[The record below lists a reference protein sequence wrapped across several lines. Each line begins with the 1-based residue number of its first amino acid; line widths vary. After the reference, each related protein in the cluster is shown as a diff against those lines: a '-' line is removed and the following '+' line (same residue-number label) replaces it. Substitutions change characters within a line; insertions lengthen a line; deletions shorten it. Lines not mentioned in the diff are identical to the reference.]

1 MWPPLPPAAYTSMV
15 GTRHRVKKGSQ
26 LSVPL
31 REGHTWLPCHCCRNS
46 KLTSGIHLRPGWE
59 QGAREGNVF
68 LLGHSSVPGCHS
80 GEDRSGSGR
89 QYPCYLPGTP
99 IPEVQGLLQ
108 YEALSCTYIVRS
120 KVTVKAA
127 AGKRCSPGLWKL
139 LFNFLSSFKL
149 GSHLPPPHP

>member
-1 MWPPLPPAAYTSMV
+1 MATPAS
-15 GTRHRVKKGSQ
+15 
-26 LSVPL
+26 
-31 REGHTWLPCHCCRNS
+31 CC
-46 KLTSGIHLRPGWE
+46 IHLNGRYQTPSQKREPTVGALKRRPHLAALPLLPELKTNIWHPSE
-59 QGAREGNVF
+59 TRLGARGQREGNVF

-99 IPEVQGLLQ
+99 IPEIQGLLQ

-127 AGKRCSPGLWKL
+127 AGKRHSPGLWKL